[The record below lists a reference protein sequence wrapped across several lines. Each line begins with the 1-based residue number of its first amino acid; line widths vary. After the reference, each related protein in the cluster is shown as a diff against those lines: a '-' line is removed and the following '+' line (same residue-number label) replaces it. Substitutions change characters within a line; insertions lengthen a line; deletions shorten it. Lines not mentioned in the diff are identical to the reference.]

1 MTDINMDELIA
12 EARSLSTYEGS
23 TLERAADA
31 LEQLWKQY
39 GAVQAELAEAHT
51 HFAIQE
57 GRIEQFKRERDA
69 ALAEVEELRAQLAK
83 VRQWA
88 QSVALHPDPPA
99 DDEMAGQINAAGD
112 VLAILSPTERET
124 PADEPIAK
132 RLTHTYMGDCPDD
145 VNGWESRDPEC
156 PACRALEEMVPDDR
170 RGGEQVS
177 ITDEQ
182 ADAAQIAFHEFVF
195 GLDVAPPTRRD
206 LGIQRQAWK
215 VAIEAALDVVPD
227 DRA

>member
-1 MTDINMDELIA
+1 MTDINVDELIA

-39 GAVQAELAEAHT
+39 GAVQAELAEAHA

-57 GRIEQFKRERDA
+57 GRIEQFKRERDE

-124 PADEPIAK
+124 PAGEWEYRPGHIGADGRARITSPATIAPDYV
-132 RLTHTYMGDCPDD
+132 REYMA
-145 VNGWESRDPEC
+145 E
-156 PACRALEEMVPDDR
+156 
-170 RGGEQVS
+170 GGEVVRRRVGPWEEVVS
-177 ITDEQ
+177 
-182 ADAAQIAFHEFVF
+182 
-195 GLDVAPPTRRD
+195 
-206 LGIQRQAWK
+206 
-215 VAIEAALDVVPD
+215 D